1 MNEASHAEE
10 AALDAATDALLGRL
24 TADGSS
30 RVQALVQSEIK
41 NRSSVAI
48 DWEGIATDL
57 PQVMEG
63 IAEGACDRYE
73 VMVGIEA
80 VLAKGRVDS
89 L

>member
-41 NRSSVAI
+41 EPEFGG
-48 DWEGIATDL
+48 D
-57 PQVMEG
+57 
-63 IAEGACDRYE
+63 
-73 VMVGIEA
+73 
-80 VLAKGRVDS
+80 
-89 L
+89 